1 VSVESVLFATIM
13 RIVEHRTGKF
23 PVFSLVIREFDH
35 GDWFASD
42 CTIRQRVLLRLQFIE
57 KSSKYAPVR
66 PISYGLW
73 PRRMLRSVDSGDLR
87 LVLSAEIGFGA
98 TRRMRPD

>member
-13 RIVEHRTGKF
+13 RMEEPQKGKF

-42 CTIRQRVLLRLQFIE
+42 CTIHHPVRQFSDLSE
-57 KSSKYAPVR
+57 KSLEVR
-66 PISYGLW
+66 ACARGLQSCMD
-73 PRRMLRSVDSGDLR
+73 PENALGS
-87 LVLSAEIGFGA
+87 
-98 TRRMRPD
+98 PNP

>member
-1 VSVESVLFATIM
+1 VTVEYVLFATIM
-13 RIVEHRTGKF
+13 RMVEHQSAKF
-23 PVFSLVIREFDH
+23 SVFSLVIREFDH

-66 PISYGLW
+66 TDFVWLMAAENASIGGF
-73 PRRMLRSVDSGDLR
+73 RRF
-87 LVLSAEIGFGA
+87 AIGFI
-98 TRRMRPD
+98 R